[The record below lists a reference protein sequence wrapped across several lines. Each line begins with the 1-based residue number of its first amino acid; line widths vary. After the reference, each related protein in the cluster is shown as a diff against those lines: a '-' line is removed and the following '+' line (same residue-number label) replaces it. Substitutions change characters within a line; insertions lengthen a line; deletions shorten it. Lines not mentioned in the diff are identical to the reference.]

1 MPAAPLSQVLPGT
14 TARLVFFSTHR
25 AAAEHMGH
33 ESSKIMQASFAFGSV
48 MCTTYA
54 HAMSKVAMIALK
66 IEIDRAKNLFASLN
80 AEQWAAQ
87 SGCTD
92 WRVQDVACHMASV
105 FHQIADPATID
116 GGNGEDAE
124 VDAEV
129 PVQARKNWT
138 PLQVMAEYNELAEK
152 GFAAL
157 NAMQE
162 EPTASMVIPMANL
175 GSHPLHILGNA
186 IVFDH
191 YCHLRHDIG
200 HAIPAAA
207 NLPRDDAALSA
218 ALVWMLAGTP
228 EMCARA
234 LASCT
239 VGVNLVFEG
248 PAAGSYAITPPASG
262 TGLWS
267 VVPEANPA
275 FASATGTA
283 HDFVSWATKRAN
295 WSDHVTLSGNSGAQA
310 GAAATLD
317 ALNII

>member
-1 MPAAPLSQVLPGT
+1 
-14 TARLVFFSTHR
+14 
-25 AAAEHMGH
+25 
-33 ESSKIMQASFAFGSV
+33 
-48 MCTTYA
+48 
-54 HAMSKVAMIALK
+54 MIALK

-105 FHQIADPATID
+105 FHQIADPTSIT
-116 GGNGEDAE
+116 GGEGKDAE

-138 PLQVMAEYNELAEK
+138 PLQVMAEYNEWAEK

-207 NLPRDDAALSA
+207 NLPRDEAALSA
-218 ALVWMLAGTP
+218 TLVWMLAGTP
-228 EMCARA
+228 EMCAPA

-239 VGVNLVFEG
+239 VGVNLVFDG

-267 VVPEANPA
+267 VVPGANPA

>member
-1 MPAAPLSQVLPGT
+1 MS
-14 TARLVFFSTHR
+14 
-25 AAAEHMGH
+25 
-33 ESSKIMQASFAFGSV
+33 
-48 MCTTYA
+48 TTYA
-54 HAMSKVAMIALK
+54 RVMSKVAMIALK
-66 IEIDRAKNLFASLN
+66 IEIDRAKNLFASLT
-80 AEQWAAQ
+80 ADQWAAQ

-116 GGNGEDAE
+116 GGTGEDAE

-138 PLQVMAEYNELAEK
+138 PLQVMAEYNEWAEK

-157 NAMQE
+157 GAMQE
-162 EPTASMVIPMANL
+162 EPTASTVIAMANL
-175 GSHPLHILGNA
+175 GSHPLHIASNA

-207 NLPRDDAALSA
+207 NLPHDDAALSA

-228 EMCARA
+228 EMCAPA
-234 LASCT
+234 LASCS

-248 PAAGSYAITPPASG
+248 PAAGSYAITPPAAG
-262 TGLWS
+262 AALWS

-295 WSDHVTLSGNSGAQA
+295 WSDHVTLSGHAGAQA

>member
-1 MPAAPLSQVLPGT
+1 
-14 TARLVFFSTHR
+14 
-25 AAAEHMGH
+25 MGH
-33 ESSKIMQASFAFGSV
+33 ESSKIMQASFVFGSV

-54 HAMSKVAMIALK
+54 RVMSKVAMIALK
-66 IEIDRAKNLFASLN
+66 IEIDRAKNLFAALT
-80 AEQWAAQ
+80 ADQWALP

-105 FHQIADPATID
+105 FHQIADPASID
-116 GGNGEDAE
+116 GGEGKDAE

-129 PVQARKNWT
+129 PVQARKSWT
-138 PLQVMAEYNELAEK
+138 PMQVMAEYNEWAEK

-157 NAMQE
+157 GAMQE
-162 EPTASMVIPMANL
+162 EPTASTVIPMANL
-175 GSHPLHILGNA
+175 GSHPLHIASNA

-228 EMCARA
+228 EMCAPA
-234 LASCT
+234 LASCS

-248 PAAGSYAITPPASG
+248 PAASAYAITPPATG
-262 TGLWS
+262 AGLWS
-267 VVPEANPA
+267 VVPGANPA

-283 HDFVSWATKRAN
+283 HDFVSWATKRAK
-295 WSDHVTLSGNSGAQA
+295 WSDHVTLSGDPGAQA
-310 GAAATLD
+310 GASATLD

>member
-1 MPAAPLSQVLPGT
+1 
-14 TARLVFFSTHR
+14 
-25 AAAEHMGH
+25 MGH
-33 ESSKIMQASFAFGSV
+33 ESSKIMQASFVFGSV

-54 HAMSKVAMIALK
+54 RGMSKVAMIALK
-66 IEIDRAKNLFASLN
+66 IEIDRAKNLFASLTPD
-80 AEQWAAQ
+80 QWSAQ

-138 PLQVMAEYNELAEK
+138 PLQVMAEYNEWAEK

-157 NAMQE
+157 GAMQE
-162 EPTASMVIPMANL
+162 EPTASTVIAMANL
-175 GSHPLHILGNA
+175 GSHPLHIASNA

-207 NLPRDDAALSA
+207 DLPRDDAALSA
-218 ALVWMLAGTP
+218 ALVWMMPEPPKCVPLHLRRARWVSTSFLKAQRLALMP
-228 EMCARA
+228 SPRLQPAPPC
-234 LASCT
+234 
-239 VGVNLVFEG
+239 GVWC
-248 PAAGSYAITPPASG
+248 PRPTPP
-262 TGLWS
+262 LLL
-267 VVPEANPA
+267 PPA
-275 FASATGTA
+275 PPTTLFPGPPSARIG
-283 HDFVSWATKRAN
+283 AT
-295 WSDHVTLSGNSGAQA
+295 T
-310 GAAATLD
+310 
-317 ALNII
+317 